1 MVAGRAAAV
10 NSRILRVLMF
20 EQTAARLWKRLT
32 REERSAAASHFFAQ
46 PSQEAFASALSV
58 LVKARHLRP
67 QVARSMPPE
76 EQARALSSV
85 LDVGETLAA
94 SLLVALHLGE
104 RRALLGVFLDAAG
117 LPHEEGLLKEEAD
130 SVAFTEDAARA
141 GVRALAA
148 AFPREQ
154 IEVYLNTLWLQ
165 DPDRWGPLEHAS
177 DWL

>member
-1 MVAGRAAAV
+1 MLEHTAG
-10 NSRILRVLMF
+10 
-20 EQTAARLWKRLT
+20 RLWKRLS
-32 REERSAAASHFFAQ
+32 REDRLAAARHFFAQ
-46 PSQEAFASALSV
+46 PPQAVFGSALAA

-76 EQARALSSV
+76 EQARALASV

-94 SLLVALHLGE
+94 SLLVALHLGD

-117 LPHEEGLLKEEAD
+117 LPHEDGLLKEEAD
-130 SVAFTEDAARA
+130 AVAFADDNARA

-154 IEVYLNTLWLQ
+154 VEVYLNTLWLQ
-165 DPDRWGPLEHAS
+165 DPDRWAPLEHSS